1 MNISCI
7 IVHAFDGYPKKPRM
21 TEVKLTR
28 SQLKHQAILI
38 AAKSAFQEFGVQATS
53 MDKLAE
59 LAQVSK
65 RTIYNHFENKEE
77 LVMQLVAD
85 LWNKALVQTSL
96 EFDNTVSLEDQLTQL
111 IKTEVDLMSDPEY
124 IALSRVAFGHF
135 FYHPEALQKKI
146 AEFSSKETTLKR
158 WLKAAKSQES
168 LIFDDVDFVVSQLHN
183 LLKGS
188 CFWPQVMGM
197 RTPLPDQEQAHLIQE
212 SVTIFLTRY
221 RFT

>member
-1 MNISCI
+1 
-7 IVHAFDGYPKKPRM
+7 M
-21 TEVKLTR
+21 TEPKLSR

-65 RTIYNHFENKEE
+65 RTIYNHFDNKEE

-85 LWNKALVQTSL
+85 LWNKALVHNHFEYDSNLSL
-96 EFDNTVSLEDQLTQL
+96 EEQLTQL
-111 IKTEVDLMSDPEY
+111 IQAEVSLMCDKEY

-135 FYHPEALQKKI
+135 FYHPEALQKKV
-146 AEFSSKETTLKR
+146 AEFSAKETTLKR
-158 WLKAAKSQES
+158 WLKAAKANTS
-168 LIFDDVDFVVSQLHN
+168 LTFDDVDFVVSQLHS

-197 RTPLPDQEQAHLIQE
+197 RSTLSDQEQAHLIKE
-212 SVTIFLTRY
+212 TVSIFLSRY
-221 RFT
+221 RLI

>member
-1 MNISCI
+1 
-7 IVHAFDGYPKKPRM
+7 M
-21 TEVKLTR
+21 TDTKLTR
-28 SQLKHQAILI
+28 SQIKHQAILD

-65 RTIYNHFENKEE
+65 RTIYNHFESKEV

-85 LWNKALVQTSL
+85 LWNKALVQNNIVFNKDSSI
-96 EFDNTVSLEDQLTQL
+96 EEQLTQL
-111 IKTEVDLMSDPEY
+111 ITTEVELMADAEY

-135 FYHPEALQKKI
+135 FYHPEDLQKKV
-146 AEFSSKETTLKR
+146 AEFSAQETSLKR
-158 WLKAAKSQES
+158 WLKVAKEEGY
-168 LIFDDVDFVVSQLHN
+168 LTVTDIDFAVTQLHN

-197 RTPLPDQEQAHLIQE
+197 KGSLTEAEQEHIVNETVA
-212 SVTIFLTRY
+212 IFLSRY
-221 RFT
+221 YQV

>member
-1 MNISCI
+1 
-7 IVHAFDGYPKKPRM
+7 M
-21 TEVKLTR
+21 TEIKLTR
-28 SQLKHQAILI
+28 SQIKHQAILD
-38 AAKSAFQEFGVQATS
+38 AAKAAFQEFGVQATS

-85 LWNKALVQTSL
+85 LWNKALVQSHL
-96 EFDNTVSLEDQLTQL
+96 EFDLDISLEVQLAQL
-111 IKTEVDLMSDPEY
+111 VKTEVELMSDAEY

-135 FYHPEALQKKI
+135 FYHPEDLQKKV
-146 AEFSSKETTLKR
+146 AEFSLQETTLKR
-158 WLKAAKSQES
+158 WLKAAQEQDA
-168 LIFDDVDFVVSQLHN
+168 LVIEDVNFAVTQLHN

-197 RTPLPDQEQAHLIQE
+197 RSRLSEQEQTHIIAQT
-212 SVTIFLTRY
+212 VAMFLSYY
-221 RFT
+221 RPVN

>member
-1 MNISCI
+1 
-7 IVHAFDGYPKKPRM
+7 M
-21 TEVKLTR
+21 TEPKLTR
-28 SQLKHQAILI
+28 SQLKHQAILL

-77 LVMQLVAD
+77 LVMQLVTD
-85 LWNKALVQTSL
+85 LWNKALVQSNL
-96 EFDNTVSLEDQLTQL
+96 EFDQSIPLEEQLSQL
-111 IKTEVDLMSDPEY
+111 VKTEVDLMCDPEY

-135 FYHPEALQKKI
+135 FYHPDDLQKKV
-146 AEFSSKETTLKR
+146 AEFSLQETALKR
-158 WLKAAKSQES
+158 WLKVANSNRS
-168 LIFDDVDFVVSQLHN
+168 LMIDDVNFAVTQLHN

-197 RTPLPDQEQAHLIQE
+197 RSLLSEQEQRHIIEQT
-212 SVTIFLTRY
+212 VTMFLSRY
-221 RFT
+221 RMT

>member
-1 MNISCI
+1 MIE
-7 IVHAFDGYPKKPRM
+7 P
-21 TEVKLTR
+21 KLTR
-28 SQLKHQAILI
+28 SQLKHQAILA

-77 LVMQLVAD
+77 LVMQLVTD
-85 LWNKALVQTSL
+85 LWNKALVQSNH
-96 EFDNTVSLEDQLTQL
+96 EFDKNLSLAAQLAQL
-111 IKTEVDLMSDPEY
+111 VKTEVDLMCDPEY

-135 FYHPEALQKKI
+135 FYHPEDLQKKV
-146 AEFSSKETTLKR
+146 AEFSLQETSLKR
-158 WLKAAKSQES
+158 WLKAAKMEEF
-168 LIFDDVDFVVSQLHN
+168 LVIDDVNFAVTQLHN

-197 RTPLPDQEQAHLIQE
+197 RSPLSEQEQGHIIEQTVAM
-212 SVTIFLTRY
+212 FLSRY
-221 RFT
+221 RPLSP

>member
-1 MNISCI
+1 
-7 IVHAFDGYPKKPRM
+7 M
-21 TEVKLTR
+21 TDTKLTR
-28 SQLKHQAILI
+28 SQIKHQAILD

-65 RTIYNHFENKEE
+65 RTIYNHFESKEV

-85 LWNKALVQTSL
+85 LWNKALVQNNIVFNKDSSIK
-96 EFDNTVSLEDQLTQL
+96 EQLTQL
-111 IKTEVDLMSDPEY
+111 ITTEVELMADAEY

-135 FYHPEALQKKI
+135 FYHPEDLQKKV
-146 AEFSSKETTLKR
+146 AEFSAQETSLKR
-158 WLKAAKSQES
+158 WLKVAKEEGY
-168 LIFDDVDFVVSQLHN
+168 LTVTDIDFAVTQLHN

-197 RTPLPDQEQAHLIQE
+197 KGSLTEAEQAHIVNE
-212 SVTIFLTRY
+212 TVAIFLSRY
-221 RFT
+221 YQV

>member
-1 MNISCI
+1 
-7 IVHAFDGYPKKPRM
+7 M
-21 TEVKLTR
+21 TDTKLTR
-28 SQLKHQAILI
+28 SQIKHQAILD

-65 RTIYNHFENKEE
+65 RTIYNHFESKEV

-85 LWNKALVQTSL
+85 LWNKALVQNNIVFNKDSSIK
-96 EFDNTVSLEDQLTQL
+96 EQLTQL
-111 IKTEVDLMSDPEY
+111 ITTEVELMADAEY

-135 FYHPEALQKKI
+135 FYHPEDLQKKV
-146 AEFSSKETTLKR
+146 AEFSAQETSLKR
-158 WLKAAKSQES
+158 WLKVAKEEGY
-168 LIFDDVDFVVSQLHN
+168 LTVTDIDFAVTQLHN

-197 RTPLPDQEQAHLIQE
+197 KGSLTEAEQAHIVNE
-212 SVTIFLTRY
+212 TVAIFLSRY
-221 RFT
+221 HQV

>member
-1 MNISCI
+1 
-7 IVHAFDGYPKKPRM
+7 M
-21 TEVKLTR
+21 TDTKLTR
-28 SQLKHQAILI
+28 SQIKHQAILD

-65 RTIYNHFENKEE
+65 RTIYNHFESKEV

-85 LWNKALVQTSL
+85 LWNKALVQNNIVFNKDSSIK
-96 EFDNTVSLEDQLTQL
+96 EQLTQL
-111 IKTEVDLMSDPEY
+111 ITTEVELMADAEY

-135 FYHPEALQKKI
+135 FYHPEDLQKKV
-146 AEFSSKETTLKR
+146 AEFSAQETSLKR
-158 WLKAAKSQES
+158 WLKVAKEEGY
-168 LIFDDVDFVVSQLHN
+168 LTVTDIDFAVTQLHN

-197 RTPLPDQEQAHLIQE
+197 KGSLTEAEQAHIVDE
-212 SVTIFLTRY
+212 TVAIFLSRY
-221 RFT
+221 YQV

>member
-1 MNISCI
+1 
-7 IVHAFDGYPKKPRM
+7 M
-21 TEVKLTR
+21 TDTKLTR
-28 SQLKHQAILI
+28 SQIKHQAILD

-65 RTIYNHFENKEE
+65 RTIYNHFESKEV

-85 LWNKALVQTSL
+85 LWNKALVQNNIVFNKDSSI
-96 EFDNTVSLEDQLTQL
+96 EEQLTQL
-111 IKTEVDLMSDPEY
+111 ITTEVELMADAEY

-135 FYHPEALQKKI
+135 FYHPEDLQKKV
-146 AEFSSKETTLKR
+146 AEFSAQETSLKR
-158 WLKAAKSQES
+158 WLKVAKEEGY
-168 LIFDDVDFVVSQLHN
+168 LTVTDIDFAVTQLHN

-197 RTPLPDQEQAHLIQE
+197 KGSLTEAEQAHIVNE
-212 SVTIFLTRY
+212 TVAIFLSRY
-221 RFT
+221 HQV

>member
-1 MNISCI
+1 
-7 IVHAFDGYPKKPRM
+7 M
-21 TEVKLTR
+21 TDTKLTR
-28 SQLKHQAILI
+28 SQIKHQAILD

-65 RTIYNHFENKEE
+65 RTIYNHFESKEV

-85 LWNKALVQTSL
+85 LWNKALVQNNIVFNKDSSI
-96 EFDNTVSLEDQLTQL
+96 EEQLTQL
-111 IKTEVDLMSDPEY
+111 ITTEVELMADAEY

-135 FYHPEALQKKI
+135 FYHPEDLQKKV
-146 AEFSSKETTLKR
+146 AEFSAQETSLKR
-158 WLKAAKSQES
+158 WLKVAKEEGY
-168 LIFDDVDFVVSQLHN
+168 LTVTDIDFAVTQLHN

-197 RTPLPDQEQAHLIQE
+197 KGSLTEAEQAHIVDE
-212 SVTIFLTRY
+212 TVAIFLSRY
-221 RFT
+221 YQV

>member
-1 MNISCI
+1 
-7 IVHAFDGYPKKPRM
+7 M
-21 TEVKLTR
+21 TDTKLTR
-28 SQLKHQAILI
+28 SQIKHQAILD

-65 RTIYNHFENKEE
+65 RTIYNHFESKEV

-85 LWNKALVQTSL
+85 LWNKALVQNNIV
-96 EFDNTVSLEDQLTQL
+96 FDNDSSIEEQLTQL
-111 IKTEVDLMSDPEY
+111 ITTEVKLMADAEY

-135 FYHPEALQKKI
+135 FYHPEDLQKKV
-146 AEFSSKETTLKR
+146 AEFSAQETSLKR
-158 WLKAAKSQES
+158 WLKAAKEEGYIA
-168 LIFDDVDFVVSQLHN
+168 LDDIDFAVTQLHN

-197 RTPLPDQEQAHLIQE
+197 KGSLTEAEQVHIVNE
-212 SVTIFLTRY
+212 TVTMFLSRY
-221 RFT
+221 HQVPQ